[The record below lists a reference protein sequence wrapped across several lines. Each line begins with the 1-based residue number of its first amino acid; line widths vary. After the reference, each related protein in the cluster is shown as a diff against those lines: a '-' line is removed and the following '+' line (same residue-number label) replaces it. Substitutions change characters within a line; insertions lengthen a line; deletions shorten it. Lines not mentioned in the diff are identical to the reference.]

1 MRYARSVM
9 VLVNHAQF
17 NPNNFEFR
25 KRVHNNIKRGEIME
39 KFSGMAA
46 ILIVC
51 TLVLFIGAFGR
62 KIEWL
67 INFVLRAVMGT
78 IGIYFINY
86 FLISQQISTGIGI
99 NPLTVLTSGFLG
111 FPGLIVL
118 YGINFFKLL

>member
-1 MRYARSVM
+1 MNYS
-9 VLVNHAQF
+9 
-17 NPNNFEFR
+17 
-25 KRVHNNIKRGEIME
+25 KHNNIKRGEIME